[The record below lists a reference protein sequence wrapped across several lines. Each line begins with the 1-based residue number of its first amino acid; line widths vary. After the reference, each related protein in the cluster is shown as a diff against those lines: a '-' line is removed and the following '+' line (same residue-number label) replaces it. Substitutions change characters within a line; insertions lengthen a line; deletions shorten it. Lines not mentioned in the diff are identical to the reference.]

1 MKFKKIIVYIFLFYT
16 LFFNFLFA
24 IENRILFKVNNEI
37 ITSIDVLN
45 EIEYLKLI
53 NKNLNN
59 LDKER
64 IFEIA
69 KNSLIREKIKI
80 IELSKYFETF
90 DVEEKYYDFLMN
102 ELQKKLNL
110 ESTESFDLHIKNIG
124 IDKVLVKQKMQ
135 IELLWNQLIV
145 EKYSQDIKIDEQ
157 KIKDEILKNTFQKEF
172 LISEILFTLDKNQK
186 LNDKF
191 NIIKKDISSNDFS
204 NAALIHSVSDS
215 ARSGGKLGWIKL
227 NSLNPKIKNELLK
240 ITLGNF
246 TDPIVIPGGFL
257 ILKIENE
264 REVRAINDVDK
275 ELEIITNEVA
285 NKQLNQFSNI
295 FFNKIQKEVRVSE
308 Y

>member
-59 LDKER
+59 LDQER
-64 IFEIA
+64 IFEVA

>member
-59 LDKER
+59 LDQER

-90 DVEEKYYDFLMN
+90 DVEEKYYDFLMS

-110 ESTESFDLHIKNIG
+110 ESTESFDQHIKNIG

-204 NAALIHSVSDS
+204 NAALIHSISDS
-215 ARSGGKLGWIKL
+215 ARNGGKLGWIKL

-264 REVRAINDVDK
+264 REVRVINDIDK
-275 ELEIITNEVA
+275 ELEIITKEVA

>member
-59 LDKER
+59 LDQER

-90 DVEEKYYDFLMN
+90 DVEEKYYDFLMS

-110 ESTESFDLHIKNIG
+110 ESTESFDQHIKNIG

>member
-1 MKFKKIIVYIFLFYT
+1 MKFKKIIISFFLVYISFS
-16 LFFNFLFA
+16 NSLFA

-59 LDKER
+59 LDEKK

-90 DVEEKYYDFLMN
+90 DVDEKYYDFLMN
-102 ELQKKLNL
+102 ELQNKLKI
-110 ESTESFDLHIKNIG
+110 ESTESFDQHINNMG

-145 EKYSQDIKIDEQ
+145 EKYSQDIKIDKQ

-191 NIIKKDISSNDFS
+191 NMIKKDISSNDFS
-204 NAALIHSVSDS
+204 NAALIHSVSNS
-215 ARSGGKLGWIKL
+215 ARNGGKLGWIKL

-240 ITLGNF
+240 IELGNF
-246 TDPIVIPGGFL
+246 TNPIVIPGGFL

-264 REVRAINDVDK
+264 REVRVINNIDK
-275 ELEIITNEVA
+275 ELEIITKEVA

-295 FFNKIQKEVRVSE
+295 FFNKIQKEVQVSE

>member
-59 LDKER
+59 LDQER
-64 IFEIA
+64 IFEVA

-90 DVEEKYYDFLMN
+90 DVEEKYYDFLMS

-110 ESTESFDLHIKNIG
+110 ESTESFDQHIKNIG

-264 REVRAINDVDK
+264 REVRVINDIDK

>member
-90 DVEEKYYDFLMN
+90 DVEEKYYDFLMS

>member
-59 LDKER
+59 LDQER

-110 ESTESFDLHIKNIG
+110 ESTESFDL
-124 IDKVLVKQKMQ
+124 
-135 IELLWNQLIV
+135 QLNNHF
-145 EKYSQDIKIDEQ
+145 Y
-157 KIKDEILKNTFQKEF
+157 TH
-172 LISEILFTLDKNQK
+172 K
-186 LNDKF
+186 LN
-191 NIIKKDISSNDFS
+191 
-204 NAALIHSVSDS
+204 
-215 ARSGGKLGWIKL
+215 RR
-227 NSLNPKIKNELLK
+227 
-240 ITLGNF
+240 TL
-246 TDPIVIPGGFL
+246 
-257 ILKIENE
+257 
-264 REVRAINDVDK
+264 
-275 ELEIITNEVA
+275 
-285 NKQLNQFSNI
+285 
-295 FFNKIQKEVRVSE
+295 
-308 Y
+308 

>member
-1 MKFKKIIVYIFLFYT
+1 MFYT

-59 LDKER
+59 LDQER

>member
-59 LDKER
+59 LDQER

-264 REVRAINDVDK
+264 REVRVINDIDK
-275 ELEIITNEVA
+275 ELEIITKEVA

>member
-59 LDKER
+59 LDQER

-90 DVEEKYYDFLMN
+90 DVEEKYYDFLMS

-110 ESTESFDLHIKNIG
+110 ESTESFDQHIKNIG

-264 REVRAINDVDK
+264 REVRVINDIDK

>member
-1 MKFKKIIVYIFLFYT
+1 M
-16 LFFNFLFA
+16 
-24 IENRILFKVNNEI
+24 
-37 ITSIDVLN
+37 
-45 EIEYLKLI
+45 
-53 NKNLNN
+53 
-59 LDKER
+59 
-64 IFEIA
+64 
-69 KNSLIREKIKI
+69 IREKIKI

-264 REVRAINDVDK
+264 REVRVINDIDK

-295 FFNKIQKEVRVSE
+295 FLIKSRRRFE
-308 Y
+308 

>member
-59 LDKER
+59 LDQER
-64 IFEIA
+64 IFEVA

-172 LISEILFTLDKNQK
+172 LISEIFFTLDKNQK

>member
-59 LDKER
+59 LDQER

-295 FFNKIQKEVRVSE
+295 FFNKIQKEVRLSE

>member
-59 LDKER
+59 LDQER

>member
-59 LDKER
+59 LDQER

-264 REVRAINDVDK
+264 REVRVINDIDK